1 MPTSNPTTGAL
12 RGLAATALARCALKN
27 PAEKRDIQ
35 WLVNMDDSAV
45 PLLHP
50 RWRERGI
57 PAIPVRPAQQ
67 GFGRDLI
74 EHILPNRLSATGSRI
89 CFRTTV
95 PLIVHYHDRVADLEE
110 EDDR

>member
-1 MPTSNPTTGAL
+1 MPTSNPRTGAL
-12 RGLAATALARCALKN
+12 RGLAAPALARCALKN

-35 WLVNMDDSAV
+35 WLVNMDDSAA

-57 PAIPVRPAQQ
+57 PAVPVRPAQQ

-74 EHILPNRLSATGSRI
+74 EDALPNRLSATGSRM

-95 PLIVHYHDRVADLEE
+95 PLIVHNHDRVADPRK
-110 EDDR
+110 EDGR

>member
-1 MPTSNPTTGAL
+1 MPTSKPGKGAL
-12 RGLAATALARCALKN
+12 RALAAPALAHRALKK

-50 RWRERGI
+50 RWRKRGI
-57 PAIPVRPAQQ
+57 PAVPVRPAQQ

-74 EHILPNRLSATGSRI
+74 EDALPNRLSATGSRM

-95 PLIVHYHDRVADLEE
+95 PLIVHNHDRVADLGKEGG
-110 EDDR
+110 R